1 MEAWSKG
8 RPFIDTIGRGVTI
21 LGTSSL
27 IMGSIMDGGGEDFPK
42 SANIT

>member
-27 IMGSIMDGGGEDFPK
+27 IMGSIMDGGGGRTSLNLP
-42 SANIT
+42 I